1 MEHLAS
7 PMVPVSWGELIDKIT
22 ILDIKR
28 SRLSRPEARVNAEK
42 EHALL
47 RMIGETALRRE
58 DVASLS
64 TALRRINED
73 LWDIEDAI
81 REEEARGCF
90 GAAFIQLAR
99 SVYKRNDERAAIKR
113 RINAVLESELI
124 EEKSYA
130 DARSSGRT
138 LPSTLMAAPAR

>member
-64 TALRRINED
+64 TALRRINT
-73 LWDIEDAI
+73 
-81 REEEARGCF
+81 
-90 GAAFIQLAR
+90 
-99 SVYKRNDERAAIKR
+99 
-113 RINAVLESELI
+113 VLESELI